1 MLLIVLLLEVQDLAR
16 GHPSGDF
23 STCFYQRTF
32 WAEPRAGSEQRNQ
45 TEGLDRGLGAAN
57 GGGFMKV
64 TFDLVFEDTVVIW
77 QMQKE
82 KGHSR
87 RSNSKRRGSAEMRP
101 EKSGGGGQ

>member
-1 MLLIVLLLEVQDLAR
+1 
-16 GHPSGDF
+16 
-23 STCFYQRTF
+23 
-32 WAEPRAGSEQRNQ
+32 
-45 TEGLDRGLGAAN
+45 
-57 GGGFMKV
+57 MKV

-101 EKSGGGGQ
+101 EKSGGGGTVSKMALEASIGI